1 MLALTLHLR
10 GEFFFLQQKHAM
22 RVMIRTTR
30 LTAVSPP
37 ITAPAIA
44 PALAPAAPGGPV
56 VVVVGVVI

>member
-1 MLALTLHLR
+1 M
-10 GEFFFLQQKHAM
+10 
-22 RVMIRTTR
+22 RTTR